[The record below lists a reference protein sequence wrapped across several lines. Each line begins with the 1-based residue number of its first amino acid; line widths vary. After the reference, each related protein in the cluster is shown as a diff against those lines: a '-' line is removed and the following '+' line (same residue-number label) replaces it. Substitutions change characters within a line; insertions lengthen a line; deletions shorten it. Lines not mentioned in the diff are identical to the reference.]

1 MNRELAETKSV
12 CCYCGV
18 GCGVGCGVIIQS
30 AGERIVGVRG
40 DPEHPAN
47 YGKLC
52 SKGNTLHMA
61 AVQTGRATV
70 PLLRESRTVIRSSS
84 PHPPPQGG
92 GDGGSSA
99 GADSGLLTVPSWGG
113 PATGLAPT
121 SWDHAL
127 DVAAERFAAIIR
139 EHGPD
144 AVAFYVSGQL
154 LTEDYYV
161 FNKLARALVGTN
173 NIDSNSRLCMSS
185 AVAAYKATL
194 GADAVP
200 CSYEDIDLA
209 DLMLIA
215 GSNTAFAHPVVFRRI
230 EAAREKNPELKLI
243 VVDPRHTDT
252 AASADLHLAIAPGS
266 DALLYSAMLHVL
278 LWEGLTDNLFIAEHT
293 SGFKELRTQ
302 LAELTPGAVAAAC
315 GLKAEEIVTA
325 AHWFGAAK
333 APLSFWC
340 QGLNQS
346 IHGTANGAALIHLH
360 LATGKI
366 GQPGMGPFSLTGQP
380 NAMGG
385 RETGTMANLL
395 PGHRNLASADD
406 RAELAQLWGI
416 PALPEKPGKTAVELF
431 DALADGSIKAVWIAC
446 TNPAQ
451 SLPDLAKVRAALT
464 NAEFVVVQDAWGD
477 TETAAFADLLLPA
490 ATWGEKDGTVTN
502 SERRISRVR
511 AAVPAPG
518 EARADW
524 RIARDFALKLGEKVG
539 AGNEEARGTTRAAA
553 QKLFAFDSP
562 SDVYAEHVK
571 TTVGRDLDIGGLSHA
586 RLDELG
592 PQQWPFPAGAQSG
605 AARLYSDRRFAS
617 ADFRAKFIPISTQ
630 LTAEAPD
637 ARHPFRLITGRLRD
651 QWHGMSRTGRIPRL
665 YAHEPEP
672 RLQIHAADL
681 QRRGWQE
688 GQLMRLKSRRG
699 EIVLPLAASEEVK
712 PGQVFLAMH
721 WGRRSLSHD
730 GVNALTLASV
740 DPISKQPELKHAA
753 LRLAPA
759 ELPWRMLVLRS
770 ADSTPEAQE
779 QVLQWRAR
787 LEPLLADFDYAALT
801 LDGRDRPLIAL
812 RLACASPLAAGRIE
826 TLAHALDL
834 PADACLNYQD
844 PARSIVKRACIQEG
858 RLTGMLLAGEDA
870 AGGWLRTAVRD
881 GLSIDELRRWL
892 FAPRATPPIA
902 TAATR
907 RPSPPPR
914 RATSSATAST
924 YRKTRSAAKS
934 PPAPTCP
941 PCRKSSSAEPP
952 AAPAYPRSS
961 GCSLRPDRVP
971 HTKFRHR
978 PCYKPRLSIRAPEF
992 DS

>member
-1 MNRELAETKSV
+1 MRILSPSSWKARWSGFRCNEPRAAETKSI

-18 GCGVGCGVIIQS
+18 GCGVIIES
-30 AGERIVGVRG
+30 AGNQIVGVRG
-40 DPEHPAN
+40 DPDHPAN
-47 YGKLC
+47 FGKLC

-70 PLLRESRTVIRSSS
+70 PLLRESRTVL
-84 PHPPPQGG
+84 P
-92 GDGGSSA
+92 
-99 GADSGLLTVPSWGG
+99 
-113 PATGLAPT
+113 APT
-121 SWDHAL
+121 SWDRAL
-127 DVAAERFAAIIR
+127 EVAAERFAAIIQ
-139 EHGPD
+139 EYGPD

-194 GADAVP
+194 GSDAVP

-230 EAAREKNPELKLI
+230 EAAREKNPDLKLI
-243 VVDPRHTDT
+243 VVDPRRTDT
-252 AASADLHLAIAPGS
+252 ASEADLHLAITPGS

-278 LWEGLTDNLFIAEHT
+278 LWEGLTDNRFIADHT
-293 SGFKELRTQ
+293 SGFNELRAQ

-315 GLKAEEIVTA
+315 GVKADEIITA
-325 AHWFGAAK
+325 ARWFGQAK

-431 DALADGSIKAVWIAC
+431 DALKDGSIKAVWIAC

-451 SLPDLAKVRAALT
+451 SLPDLKKVREALT

-502 SERRISRVR
+502 SERRISLVR
-511 AAVPAPG
+511 AAIAAPG

-524 RIARDFALKLGEKVG
+524 RIARDFALKLSEKVG
-539 AGNEEARGTTRAAA
+539 AGGTALFDFHSAEE
-553 QKLFAFDSP
+553 
-562 SDVYAEHVK
+562 VYADYVK
-571 TTVGRDLDIGGLSHA
+571 TTIGRDLDIGSLSHA
-586 RLDELG
+586 VLDTLG
-592 PQQWPFPAGAQSG
+592 PIQWPVVGG
-605 AARLYSDRRFAS
+605 KGTDRLYTDHRFAFP
-617 ADFRAKFIPISTQ
+617 DGKAKFIPIATS

-672 RLQIHAADL
+672 CLQVHASDL
-681 QRRGWQE
+681 QRRGWTA
-688 GQLMRLKSRRG
+688 GQLMKVKSRRG
-699 EIVLPLAASEEVK
+699 EIVLPLAASEEVR
-712 PGQVFLAMH
+712 PGQVFFPMH
-721 WGRRSLSHD
+721 WGQRSLSHD
-730 GVNALTLASV
+730 GINALTIPAF
-740 DPISKQPELKHAA
+740 DPVSKQPELKHAA
-753 LRLAPA
+753 IRIEPA
-759 ELPWRMLVLRS
+759 TLPWRMVVLRS
-770 ADSTPEAQE
+770 PGTGLDAHEK
-779 QVLQWRAR
+779 VLAWRAK
-787 LEPLLADFDYAALT
+787 LAPLLADFDYAALT
-801 LDGRDRPLIAL
+801 LDGRERPLVAL
-812 RLACASPLAAGRIE
+812 RIAQAEPLSPERIE
-826 TLAHALDL
+826 RIARVLEM
-834 PADACLNYQD
+834 PEGACLAYRD
-844 PARSIVKRACIQEG
+844 PAKHVTKRARIDEE
-858 RLTGMLLAGEDA
+858 RLTGILLAGEDQA
-870 AGGWLRTAVRD
+870 SGWLRAALRD
-881 GLSIDELRRWL
+881 GVPIDALRRWI
-892 FAPRATPPIA
+892 FAPRA
-902 TAATR
+902 
-907 RPSPPPR
+907 
-914 RATSSATAST
+914 
-924 YRKTRSAAKS
+924 
-934 PPAPTCP
+934 
-941 PCRKSSSAEPP
+941 
-952 AAPAYPRSS
+952 AAPVASVISRKVICNCLDVSEDEIKREIAAGADLRGLQEKLKCGTSCGSCVPEIKRMLAS
-961 GCSLRPDRVP
+961 GVAVP
-971 HTKFRHR
+971 
-978 PCYKPRLSIRAPEF
+978 A
-992 DS
+992 

>member
-1 MNRELAETKSV
+1 MDRHLVETRSV

-18 GCGVGCGVIIQS
+18 GCGVIVQS
-30 AGERIVGVRG
+30 DGGRIVGVRG
-40 DPEHPAN
+40 DPDHPAN
-47 YGKLC
+47 FGRLC

-70 PLLRESRTVIRSSS
+70 PLLRESRAVLPAQWS
-84 PHPPPQGG
+84 P
-92 GDGGSSA
+92 
-99 GADSGLLTVPSWGG
+99 V
-113 PATGLAPT
+113 
-121 SWDHAL
+121 SWDYAL
-127 DVAAERFAAIIR
+127 DVAAERFARIIA

-194 GADAVP
+194 GSDAVP

-215 GSNTAFAHPVVFRRI
+215 GSNTAFAHPVLFRRI

-243 VVDPRHTDT
+243 VVDPRRTDT
-252 AASADLHLAIAPGS
+252 ASEADLHLAIAPGA

-278 LWEGLTDNLFIAEHT
+278 LWEGLTDNAFIAAHT
-293 SGFKELRTQ
+293 SGFNELRAQ

-315 GLKAEEIVTA
+315 GVKAEEIVMA
-325 AHWFGAAK
+325 ARMFGQAQ

-395 PGHRNLASADD
+395 PGHRNLASAAD
-406 RAELAQLWGI
+406 RAELAALWNI

-431 DALADGSIKAVWIAC
+431 DALAAGSIKAVWIAC

-451 SLPDLAKVRAALT
+451 SLPDLGKVRTALT
-464 NAEFVVVQDAWGD
+464 TAEFVVVQDAWGD
-477 TETAAFADLLLPA
+477 TETAQFADLLLPA
-490 ATWGEKDGTVTN
+490 ATWGEKDGTMTN

-511 AAVPAPG
+511 AAVPPPG

-524 RIARDFALKLGEKVG
+524 RIARDFGRVLATKVRPGGTALFDFLS
-539 AGNEEARGTTRAAA
+539 EEE
-553 QKLFAFDSP
+553 
-562 SDVYAEHVK
+562 VYADYVK

-592 PQQWPFPAGAQSG
+592 PQQWPFPATAQAG
-605 AARLYSDRRFAS
+605 TTRLYTDRRFAS
-617 ADFRAKFIPISTQ
+617 ADFRAKFIAIDTQ

-672 RLQIHAADL
+672 CLQLNAADL
-681 QRRGWQE
+681 QRRGWTE
-688 GQLMRLKSRRG
+688 GQLMKVKSRRG
-699 EIVLPLAASEEVK
+699 EIILPIAASAEVRA
-712 PGQVFLAMH
+712 GQSFFPMH

-730 GVNALTLASV
+730 GINALTLAAF

-753 LRLAPA
+753 LRIEPA
-759 ELPWRMLVLRS
+759 DLPWRMVVLRS
-770 ADSTPEAQE
+770 PGATADAHE

-787 LEPLLADFDYAALT
+787 LEPLLAGFDYAALT
-801 LDGRDRPLIAL
+801 LDGRERPLVAL
-812 RLACASPLAAGRIE
+812 RLASATAVPAERIE
-826 TLAHALDL
+826 QIARILEM
-834 PADACLNYQD
+834 PESACLAYRD
-844 PARSIVKRACIQEG
+844 PARAIVKRALIEDD
-858 RLTGMLLAGEDA
+858 RLTGILLAGEDA
-870 AGGWLRTAVRD
+870 AGGWLRTAMRD
-881 GLSIDELRRWL
+881 GVPIDALRRWL
-892 FAPRATPPIA
+892 FAPRAEPPVV
-902 TAATR
+902 AAT
-907 RPSPPPR
+907 PR
-914 RATSSATAST
+914 KVICNCLDVSEEEIKREIAAGANLAGLQEKLKCGSSCGSCVPEIKRMLAVPQ
-924 YRKTRSAAKS
+924 AA
-934 PPAPTCP
+934 
-941 PCRKSSSAEPP
+941 
-952 AAPAYPRSS
+952 
-961 GCSLRPDRVP
+961 
-971 HTKFRHR
+971 
-978 PCYKPRLSIRAPEF
+978 
-992 DS
+992 